1 LLAGSIGN
9 AAAAAAYAADIA
21 WRLAWLVATM
31 GVILAVLDFV
41 VARHAWLI
49 SHRMS
54 RADIQREA
62 RETAGDPEMKARRRE
77 AHQHMMRSADY
88 DTENRERKP

>member
-1 LLAGSIGN
+1 
-9 AAAAAAYAADIA
+9 
-21 WRLAWLVATM
+21 
-31 GVILAVLDFV
+31 
-41 VARHAWLI
+41 
-49 SHRMS
+49 MS

-77 AHQHMMRSADY
+77 AHQQLMRSADY